1 MLAIKR
7 EYVVTDDNKKKAV
20 LIDIDT
26 FNKMEEIIENYG
38 LVKYMEEVKDEED
51 LSLNDAKEYYSTLK
65 KG

>member
-65 KG
+65 KS